1 MHIRRV
7 RVRKEY
13 RFKFWLF
20 IIIIFSVCL
29 IFIPRSN
36 RTMMSSYFS
45 TRCRTNQ
52 QVFSRRLKDRVVDYS
67 SFAKLTGI
75 EKCADGGDIERMV
88 IAGKLFPVSSGR
100 FYKVEDLTHSYP
112 YLTRDGKLLLNEIGR
127 RFNDKIS
134 DEGFKGSRFVV
145 TSLTR
150 TSEKLRGLRR
160 TNGNVSEN
168 SPHLN
173 GNAFDI
179 SYARFSILK
188 YDITECDRW
197 YLKEALA
204 EVIWQLKQEKKCW
217 ATYERQQGCFH
228 VVAR

>member
-36 RTMMSSYFS
+36 RAMMSSYFS
-45 TRCRTNQ
+45 TRCRSNQ
-52 QVFSRRLKDRVVDYS
+52 QVFSRRLNDRVVDYS

-134 DEGFKGSRFVV
+134 GEGFKGSRFVV
-145 TSLTR
+145 TSMTR

-204 EVIWQLKQEKKCW
+204 EVIWKLKQEKKCW